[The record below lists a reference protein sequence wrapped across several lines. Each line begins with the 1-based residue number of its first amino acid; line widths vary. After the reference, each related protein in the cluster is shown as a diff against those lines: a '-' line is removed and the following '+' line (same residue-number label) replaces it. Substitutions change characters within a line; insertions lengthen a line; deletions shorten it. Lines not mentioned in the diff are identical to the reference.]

1 MNGFPFNSAALNGG
15 AALASIVYLPAATAT
30 VEIALN
36 ERIAVSMAGSLGMSI
51 SPSGDIYRVSN
62 LGSAPFTFGISTTG
76 DLTQS
81 QRIYF
86 EGSSTGFGLDASGA
100 MSTVSLGPYGE
111 SSWGF
116 AVAGDMDRRVMLS
129 GSSAM
134 YLSPTASIV
143 AVRTLVGST
152 IATGFAATGTM
163 QLTGGLQ
170 GASTI
175 TVASS
180 GGLTVGRINNL
191 PLASAGFALTNSG
204 VLTNTVRMQGDAQ
217 CAFSLTGS
225 VFGIKAISGTV
236 TYQMTPSAFLSNNA
250 TGYDLGT
257 YLMTRPATNRE
268 MTR

>member
-1 MNGFPFNSAALNGG
+1 MNGFPFNSGALNGG
-15 AALASIVYLPAATAT
+15 AALACIVYLPAATAT
-30 VEIALN
+30 VELALN
-36 ERIAVSMAGSLGMSI
+36 ERIAVSMAGNSGMHI
-51 SPSGDIYRVSN
+51 SPSGDISRVSN
-62 LGSAPFTFGISTTG
+62 LGPAPTTISFSPAG

-116 AVAGDMDRRVMLS
+116 AVAGDMDRRVLLS
-129 GSSAM
+129 GSSGMA
-134 YLSPTASIV
+134 LSPAASIV

-191 PLASAGFALTNSG
+191 PLASTGCMLSPSG
-204 VLTNTVRMQGDAQ
+204 VLTNRARMQGDAQ
-217 CAFSLTGS
+217 CGFSVTGS
-225 VFGIKAISGTV
+225 ISGIKRMSGTV
-236 TYQMTPSAFLSNNA
+236 TYQMTPNASLSNNA

>member
-1 MNGFPFNSAALNGG
+1 MNGFPFNSGALNGG
-15 AALASIVYLPAATAT
+15 AALACIVYLPAATAT
-30 VEIALN
+30 VELALN

-51 SPSGDIYRVSN
+51 SPSGDISRVSN
-62 LGSAPFTFGISTTG
+62 LGSAPFTLGFATAG
-76 DLTQS
+76 DLTRS

-116 AVAGDMDRRVMLS
+116 AVAGDMDRRVLLS
-129 GSSAM
+129 GSSAIA
-134 YLSPTASIV
+134 LSPAASVV
-143 AVRTLVGST
+143 AVRTLVGSPIT
-152 IATGFAATGTM
+152 TGFAATGAM

-180 GGLTVGRINNL
+180 GGLTVGRISNL
-191 PLASAGFALTNSG
+191 PLAFTGYALTASG
-204 VLTNTVRMQGDAQ
+204 ALTSRVRMHGNSQ
-217 CAFSLTGS
+217 CDFTVTGRL
-225 VFGIKAISGTV
+225 FGIKAMTGTV
-236 TYQMTPSAFLSNNA
+236 TYQITPSAYLSNNA

-257 YLMTRPATNRE
+257 YLMTRPTTNRE